1 MHLRKR
7 EKRKNIIGLTSLIDV
22 IFLLLLFFMLTST
35 FTKFT
40 EFDLS
45 AATKG
50 QTDPNATKPVFIL
63 AMENGSFDIDGTLV
77 GAEDLEQH
85 VGDLTNKGKKSVILA
100 PKDKMNVQRIVAIME
115 RLQKTDLNS
124 VSLAR

>member
-1 MHLRKR
+1 MQLRKR
-7 EKRKNIIGLTSLIDV
+7 EKRTNVIGLTSLIDV

-45 AATKG
+45 VATKG
-50 QTDPNATKPVFIL
+50 LTQPNATKPVFIL
-63 AMENGSFDIDGTLV
+63 ALKNGSFDIDGTLV
-77 GAEDLEQH
+77 GAENLEQH
-85 VGDLTNKGKKSVILA
+85 IGGLTTAGAKSVILA

-115 RLQKTDLNS
+115 RLQQTDLTS

>member
-1 MHLRKR
+1 MQLRKR
-7 EKRKNIIGLTSLIDV
+7 EKRKNVIGLTSLIDV

-45 AATKG
+45 VATKG
-50 QTDPNATKPVFIL
+50 QTQPNATKPVFIL
-63 AMENGSFDIDGTLV
+63 ALKNGSFDINGSPV
-77 GAEDLEQH
+77 ASEDLEQH
-85 VGDLTNKGKKSVILA
+85 IDTLTREGSKNVILA
-100 PKDKMNVQRIVAIME
+100 PKDKMDVQQIVAIME
-115 RLQKTDLNS
+115 RLQQTKLTS

>member
-1 MHLRKR
+1 MQLRKR
-7 EKRKNIIGLTSLIDV
+7 EKRKNVIGLTSLIDV

-35 FTKFT
+35 FTKVT

-45 AATKG
+45 VATKG
-50 QTDPNATKPVFIL
+50 QTQPDATKPVFIL
-63 AMENGSFDIDGTLV
+63 ALKDGSFDIDGTLV
-77 GAEDLEQH
+77 GTEDLEQH
-85 VGDLTNKGKKSVILA
+85 IGGLTNDGAKSVILA

-115 RLQKTDLNS
+115 RLQQTDLTS